1 MSVRKT
7 CSPAHGATQRQCTV
21 CWKWAFEGVRTSTYP
36 VFLIWVPVMQGAA
49 LLYHSSF
56 ATGPKAVYNIHYNG
70 ESACVVPDIPQTPV
84 YVQSQGCLGS
94 GWPHQ
99 VGEAEGSCLKREF
112 TFASFIWF
120 LLSVG
125 SHNWMMFPLSSVRM
139 IQFVLEIMNAW
150 SDAALLLLEVSNLP
164 LVTYCICACY
174 RINKLAYSKPRMPM
188 IGYSPDCKSET
199 VSNQ

>member
-1 MSVRKT
+1 M
-7 CSPAHGATQRQCTV
+7 
-21 CWKWAFEGVRTSTYP
+21 YP
-36 VFLIWVPVMQGAA
+36 VSQSCRGQLCYTILPLPQAPKQCIVYIIMANHPVLCQTSLR
-49 LLYHSSF
+49 LLFMSS
-56 ATGPKAVYNIHYNG
+56 P
-70 ESACVVPDIPQTPV
+70 
-84 YVQSQGCLGS
+84 QGCLGS

-99 VGEAEGSCLKREF
+99 VGEAEGSSLKRKF

-164 LVTYCICACY
+164 LATYCICACY
-174 RINKLAYSKPRMPM
+174 RINKLAYSKPIMAM